1 MQPVNWD
8 DLRIFLRV
16 ARSGQIAHASSML
29 GIDATTVSRRIRRL
43 EKDLGQTL
51 FEQQRDGQRLTE
63 AGERLFRKAEDVDR
77 SVGRLDEE
85 EIDGERQG
93 GIVRVSASEGF
104 GTWFVAHHLRAF
116 AEAHPSIGVDLAATN
131 GFLSPSKRETDVA
144 ILLARPRRGPLIT
157 RRLANY
163 GLRLFAS
170 VRYLQ
175 THDPIGSVADLRRQH
190 LIGYI
195 PDLIYAPELD
205 YLDDVGP
212 GLEPRLRSS
221 SINAQYRMAAS
232 GNGVAVLP
240 CFIGD
245 ADPAL
250 RRVLPDV
257 LIRRSFWLVTHKDTR
272 RSPRVDLFVDWL
284 IGKTDEHRK
293 ALEGLGEPPLRAP
306 G

>member
-1 MQPVNWD
+1 MQGMNWD

-29 GIDATTVSRRIRRL
+29 GVDATTVSRRIRRL
-43 EKDLGQTL
+43 ERDLGQTL

-63 AGERLFRKAEDVDR
+63 AGERLLQRAEEVDR
-77 SVGRLDEE
+77 SMGRLDEE
-85 EIDGERQG
+85 DIEGDRQG
-93 GIVRVSASEGF
+93 GVVRVSASEGF

-116 AEAHPSIGVDLAATN
+116 AKQHPTIGVDLAATN
-131 GFLSPSKRETDVA
+131 GFLSPSRRETDVA

-157 RRLANY
+157 RRLADY

-170 VRYLQ
+170 RRYLEA
-175 THDPIGSVADLRRQH
+175 HDPVESTADLRRH
-190 LIGYI
+190 RLIGYI

-205 YLDDVGP
+205 YLDEVGP
-212 GLEPRLRSS
+212 GLEPHLRSS

-232 GNGVAVLP
+232 GNGIAVLP

-250 RRVLPDV
+250 ARLLPEV
-257 LIRRSFWLVTHKDTR
+257 WIRRSFWLVTHRDTR
-272 RSPRVDLFVDWL
+272 RTQRVDRFVDWL
-284 IGKTDEHRK
+284 VATTNEHRD
-293 ALEGLGEPPLRAP
+293 ALLGM
-306 G
+306 

>member
-1 MQPVNWD
+1 M
-8 DLRIFLRV
+8 
-16 ARSGQIAHASSML
+16 
-29 GIDATTVSRRIRRL
+29 
-43 EKDLGQTL
+43 
-51 FEQQRDGQRLTE
+51 
-63 AGERLFRKAEDVDR
+63 
-77 SVGRLDEE
+77 GRLDEE
-85 EIDGERQG
+85 DLEGDRHG
-93 GIVRVSASEGF
+93 GVVRVSASEGF

-116 AEAHPSIGVDLAATN
+116 AELHSTIGVDLAATN

-157 RRLANY
+157 RRLADY

-170 VRYLQ
+170 RRYLDA
-175 THDPIGSVADLRRQH
+175 HDPVGSVGDLRRHQ

-205 YLDDVGP
+205 YLDEVGP

-245 ADPAL
+245 ADSGL
-250 RRVLPDV
+250 VRLLPEV
-257 LIRRSFWLVTHKDTR
+257 WIRRSFWLVTHKDTR
-272 RSPRVDLFVDWL
+272 RSPRVDRFVDWL
-284 IGKTDEHRK
+284 VAVTEEHRD
-293 ALEGLGEPPLRAP
+293 ALLGV
-306 G
+306 